1 MKLTG
6 LNWQDLVEL
15 ANKNETIKLEE
26 HTIDANLELKK
37 PNMFEEIVDED
48 YTNTLVQNI
57 LSLEHVIDNND
68 KSLTIAFGK
77 GFNLLDYF
85 VMHILKNIIFQHYF
99 MGIQDHHLH
108 GFIKRLCKQK

>member
-15 ANKNETIKLEE
+15 ANTNETIKLKE
-26 HTIDANLELKK
+26 HTIDANLEVKK

-68 KSLTIAFGK
+68 KSITITPIE
-77 GFNLLDYF
+77 GFQPLQLFHNA
-85 VMHILKNIIFQHYF
+85 
-99 MGIQDHHLH
+99 HLR
-108 GFIKRLCKQK
+108 K

>member
-1 MKLTG
+1 MG

-15 ANKNETIKLEE
+15 TNTNETIKLEE

-37 PNMFEEIVDED
+37 PDTFETIIDED
-48 YTNTLVQNI
+48 YTYTLVQNI

-77 GFNLLDYF
+77 GFQPF
-85 VMHILKNIIFQHYF
+85 
-99 MGIQDHHLH
+99 
-108 GFIKRLCKQK
+108 GFIHDAHFEIYNFPTLFYGHPRP